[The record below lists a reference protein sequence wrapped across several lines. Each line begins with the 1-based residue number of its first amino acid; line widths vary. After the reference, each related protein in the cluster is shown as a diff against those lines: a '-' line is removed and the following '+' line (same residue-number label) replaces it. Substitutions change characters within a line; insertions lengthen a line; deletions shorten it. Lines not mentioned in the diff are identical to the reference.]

1 MRNLQRDAS
10 VAVDISPLIRLIDQR
25 PPRTT
30 TMSAFKPLQTRALP
44 CRMTHDQISDL
55 IPDQSRDGRGGR
67 APGGVRRCACDHRG
81 GDGGRRV
88 RVRRWQQRG
97 VDPVLVAGDGSV
109 SPQTYPGSELDG
121 GFAVLEVPTRAEAV
135 EWASKIAAACRCSQ
149 ELREFMYDPG
159 SEVGADAAL
168 SRTCRS

>member
-55 IPDQSRDGRGGR
+55 IPEQSRDGRGGR

-81 GDGGRRV
+81 GEGGRRV
-88 RVRRWQQRG
+88 RVRRWHQRG

-121 GFAVLEVPTRAEAV
+121 AFAVLEVPRAQRTSSGRA
-135 EWASKIAAACRCSQ
+135 RSQ
-149 ELREFMYDPG
+149 PH
-159 SEVGADAAL
+159 ADARRNCASSCTIPEARLAL
-168 SRTCRS
+168 MPL